1 MNIIIPL
8 GGKGERF
15 TKEGYHKP
23 KALIDVFDK
32 TMIETV
38 IDNLNIKNDD
48 NLFIIYNPYLDKNG
62 FEFSTYI
69 KTKYP
74 KVYLIKLEND
84 TKGAAESVY
93 LGIEHIYKNTNTYLT
108 SNVFLNKTILLDC
121 DTFYTEDILTIFR
134 NSNDNMVFYTKKYNE
149 PPIYSYI
156 TLDEKTNTII
166 NIAEKNK
173 ISVNANT
180 GAYAFV
186 SMALL
191 NKYCEIVINEKIYFN
206 NEPYTSCV
214 ISKMLDNN
222 IKFVGT
228 QLNNKYVFSLGTP
241 IELKKYVENT
251 YGFLFDLD
259 GTLVIT
265 DDIYY
270 NTWKEL
276 LENYNITLTEELFKK
291 YIQGNNDKYV
301 LNTLLSKIDI
311 DLNELS
317 NKKDSIFLQNID
329 KIVVIEGVL
338 KFIEKISMLG
348 HKICIVTNCNRIVAE
363 TIVKH
368 IDIYKYIDYIVANG
382 ETEHAKPN
390 PMPYLYAMTKCNIES
405 SKCFIFEDSKSG
417 LLSAKSSNPKCLIGI
432 DTVYTKDEL
441 ENVGVDICIS
451 NYLNIDIEYMFSYN
465 NNEIENIKN
474 YIKESLP
481 FDVDDIIINNNK
493 LKGGF
498 IADVNQVKILKTNGE
513 IINSVLKIENNHVSD
528 LSKMAKS
535 LDLYERE
542 YYFYDRIA
550 CYVNVK
556 IPKYISL
563 VKNENYRNIGILLEN
578 LFLQGNYKV
587 NLNLNNEKI
596 EISLNIIE
604 KMAKF
609 HTKFWNKKLKSMFPE
624 LKMPTDPI
632 FCPTWYNFI
641 YERWELFKKKWENIL
656 HHHEIQYGENIINEF
671 IQIQQRLSFG
681 NVTIIHGDIKSPNIF
696 YDIDK
701 NYEPCFIDWQHIAI
715 GKGVQDLVFFLIES
729 FDIEKLPV
737 LFPLFKN
744 YYYIKL
750 IENGI
755 SYSSIEYE
763 KDLKDALHYV
773 PFFTAVWFGTVPY
786 DDLID
791 KNFPYFFIQKLFY
804 MYELAK

>member
-15 TKEGYHKP
+15 AKEGYTKP
-23 KALIDVFDK
+23 KALIDVFEK

-38 IDNLNIKNDD
+38 IDNLNIQKDD
-48 NLFIIYNPYLDKNG
+48 KLFIIYNPYLDEND
-62 FEFSTYI
+62 FEFSKYI
-69 KTKYP
+69 KLKYP
-74 KVYLIKLEND
+74 EVHLIKLEND
-84 TKGAAESVY
+84 TKGAAETVY
-93 LGIEHIYKNTNTYLT
+93 LGIESILQNYHNK
-108 SNVFLNKTILLDC
+108 SDVFWNKTILLDC

-134 NSNDNMVFYTKKYNE
+134 NSTDNMVFYTKKYNE

-156 TLDEKTNTII
+156 TLDGETNTIM
-166 NIAEKNK
+166 NIAEKQK
-173 ISVNANT
+173 ISINANT
-180 GAYAFV
+180 GAYAFTCM
-186 SMALL
+186 SLL
-191 NKYCEIVINEKIYFN
+191 HKYCKIILDEKLFFN

-214 ISKMLDNN
+214 ISKMLENAHN
-222 IKFVGT
+222 FVGAK
-228 QLNNKYVFSLGTP
+228 LNEKCVFSLGTP
-241 IELKKYVENT
+241 IELKKYIENT

-276 LENYNITLTEELFKK
+276 LGGYNITLTHEIFQK

-301 LNTLLSKIDI
+301 MKTLLSNIN
-311 DLNELS
+311 LNLDELS
-317 NKKDSIFLQNID
+317 TKKDCIFLQNID
-329 KIVVIEGVL
+329 KIVVIDGVL
-338 KFIEKISMLG
+338 QFIQKIHMIG

-363 TIVKH
+363 QITKH
-368 IDIYKYIDYIVANG
+368 IGIYEYIHYIVANG
-382 ETEHAKPN
+382 ETEQAKPS
-390 PMPYLYAMTKCNIES
+390 PMPYLHAMKKCNIES

-432 DTVYTKDEL
+432 NTIYTNYEL
-441 ENVGVDICIS
+441 ENTGVNLCIS
-451 NYLNIDIEYMFSYN
+451 NYNSVDINDLFSYC
-465 NNEIENIKN
+465 NEEIDNIKKC
-474 YIKESLP
+474 IKESLP
-481 FDVDDIIINNNK
+481 FDITDIIIVNDK

-498 IADVNQVKILKTNGE
+498 IADVNQVRIIKPDGE
-513 IINSVLKIENNHVSD
+513 VINTVLKIENNNVSD
-528 LSKMAKS
+528 LSKMANA
-535 LDLYERE
+535 LQLYERE
-542 YYFYDRIA
+542 YYFYDRISP
-550 CYVNVK
+550 YVNIK

-563 VKNENYRNIGILLEN
+563 VKNENYRTIGVLLEN

-604 KMAKF
+604 HMAKF
-609 HTKFWNKKLKSMFPE
+609 HTKFWNKKLKNMFPE
-624 LKMPTDPI
+624 LKMSTDSI
-632 FCPTWYNFI
+632 FCPTWYKFI
-641 YERWELFKKKWENIL
+641 YERWPLFKQKWEKIL

-671 IQIQQRLSFG
+671 IQIQKRLSVG
-681 NVTIIHGDIKSPNIF
+681 NTTIIHGDIKSPNIF
-696 YDIDK
+696 YDVDN

-755 SYSSIEYE
+755 SYSCIEYE